1 MEPWLKLRHRAKP
14 IACIG
19 L

>member
-1 MEPWLKLRHRAKP
+1 MSTWNYKEEPWLKLTS
-14 IACIG
+14 